1 MALSRFRGLYGRLFL
16 AHVLVIAAGAVTLL
30 AVTLLT
36 AHTLHDRLMVAWLGP
51 DATWTTDPAMAE
63 MERATNAVFEAA
75 MMQAL
80 LISGGAAIGVAVAVS
95 LAASRRM
102 ALPIQNLLRASQRIA
117 AGHYHERVPIA
128 GSAELAAL
136 AQQFNVMAEAL
147 EHAERRRVA
156 LIGDVAHELRT
167 PLATIEGYAEGALDG
182 VVAADGATWALI
194 LDEVGRLRRMVA
206 DLQELSRAEAK
217 QLPLHLAP
225 VSPVALIE
233 RAVARLK
240 SQFDDKGVTLTCTV
254 PANLPLALADADRVT
269 QVLINLL
276 GNALQHTPAGGN
288 VDIAAWMESENIWF
302 RVCDTG
308 AGIAAKHLPHLF
320 ERFYR
325 VDKSRTRTTGGAG
338 VGLTIC
344 KALVEAHGGCIW
356 GESEGLGRGAT
367 FTFTL
372 PVHRHAGS

>member
-1 MALSRFRGLYGRLFL
+1 MITLSGFRGLYGRLFL

-75 MMQAL
+75 MLQAL
-80 LISGGAAIGVAVAVS
+80 LISGGAAMVVAVAVS
-95 LAASRRM
+95 LLVSRRI
-102 ALPIQNLLRASQRIA
+102 ALPIQSLLRASQRIA
-117 AGHYHERVPIA
+117 AGHYHERVPPT
-128 GSAELAAL
+128 GSGELAAL

-156 LIGDVAHELRT
+156 FIGDIAHELRT

-194 LDEVGRLRRMVA
+194 LDEVGRLRRLVA
-206 DLQELSRAEAK
+206 DLQELSCAEAK

-225 VSPVALIE
+225 VAPAALVD
-233 RAVARLK
+233 RAAVRLK
-240 SQFDDKGVTLTCTV
+240 PQFDDKGVTFTCTV
-254 PANLPLALADADRVT
+254 PTDLPLVLADADRVT

-288 VDIAAWMESENIWF
+288 VDVTVWTDSGNIFF
-302 RVCDTG
+302 RARDTG
-308 AGIAAKHLPHLF
+308 SGIAAEHLPHLF

-325 VDKSRTRTTGGAG
+325 TDKSRTRTTGGAG

-356 GESEGLGRGAT
+356 GESEGPGHGAT

-372 PVHRHAGS
+372 PVHRQT

>member
-1 MALSRFRGLYGRLFL
+1 MTLSGFRGLYGRLFL
-16 AHVLVIAAGAVTLL
+16 AHVSVIAAGAVTLL

-36 AHTLHDRLMVAWLGP
+36 AHTLHDQLMVAWLGP
-51 DATWTTDPAMAE
+51 DATWTSDPAMAE

-75 MMQAL
+75 MIQAL

-95 LAASRRM
+95 LLVSRRM

-117 AGHYHERVPIA
+117 AGHYYERVPPT
-128 GSAELAAL
+128 GSDELAAL
-136 AQQFNVMAEAL
+136 AQQFNAMAEAL
-147 EHAERRRVA
+147 EHAERRRAA

-182 VVAADGATWALI
+182 VVSAGDATWALI
-194 LDEVGRLRRMVA
+194 LDEVGRLRRLVA
-206 DLQELSRAEAK
+206 DLQELSCAEAK

-225 VSPVALIE
+225 VAPAALVE

-240 SQFDDKGVTLTCTV
+240 PQFDDKGVALTGDV

-276 GNALQHTPAGGN
+276 GNALQHTPTGGS
-288 VDIAAWMESENIWF
+288 VDVITWMESGHIWF
-302 RVCDTG
+302 QVRDTG
-308 AGIAAKHLPHLF
+308 AGIAAEHLPHLF

-325 VDKSRTRTTGGAG
+325 VDKSRTRATGGAG

-344 KALVEAHGGCIW
+344 KALVEAHGGRIW

-372 PVHRHAGS
+372 PAYRHA

>member
-1 MALSRFRGLYGRLFL
+1 MTLSGFRRLYGRLFL

-36 AHTLHDRLMVAWLGP
+36 AHTLHDQLMVVWLGP
-51 DATWTTDPAMAE
+51 DAAWTTDPAMAE

-75 MMQAL
+75 MIQAL
-80 LISGGAAIGVAVAVS
+80 LISGSTAMVVAVAVS
-95 LAASRRM
+95 SLASRRM

-117 AGHYHERVPIA
+117 AGRYHERVLPT
-128 GSAELAAL
+128 GSDELAVL

-147 EHAERRRVA
+147 EHAERRRAA
-156 LIGDVAHELRT
+156 LIGDIAHELRT

-182 VVAADGATWALI
+182 VVATDGATWALI
-194 LDEVGRLRRMVA
+194 LDEVGRLRRLVA
-206 DLQELSRAEAK
+206 DLQELSCAEAK

-225 VSPVALIE
+225 ISPAALVE
-233 RAVARLK
+233 RATARLK
-240 SQFDDKGVTLTCTV
+240 PQFDDKGVTLACTV
-254 PANLPLALADADRVT
+254 STNLPLALADADRVT
-269 QVLINLL
+269 QILINLL
-276 GNALQHTPAGGN
+276 GNALQHTPAGGH
-288 VDIAAWMESENIWF
+288 VDVTAWTESGSIWF
-302 RVCDTG
+302 RVRDTG
-308 AGIAAKHLPHLF
+308 AGIAAEHLPHLF

-325 VDKSRTRTTGGAG
+325 VDKSRTRATGGAG

-372 PVHRHAGS
+372 PVYRRA